1 MKKLTSSPPFAGY
14 FTLAPVLFRQLA
26 SAVRHNLPMHE
37 VTSILAQDDQTSVS
51 NWRQRLQNLTR
62 ALESGASLSAAM
74 DGLGYAFPKATVRWV
89 ALAEQKEALQKGG
102 LASALDVLA
111 DDAECE
117 NKGRGEL
124 AIALVWPA
132 ALVVGLVVFL
142 TIASL
147 FVFPAYAEMAN
158 AFSEPLPGLT
168 LTTIAVADAVT
179 QYWWAWLLPL
189 GVFALLYK
197 KRFLPAAVLYEID
210 NALHALWFV
219 RRVVRARFVSRLTG
233 LLIATDGAPA
243 LQRAALAHIG
253 DTVTSRSLRRVLQ
266 RVDAALAVG
275 TPLSQAFAAEKL
287 VPKRLGLYCQL
298 GEKMGNFADPLSQLR
313 EDVDDAHRLAIAQF
327 ERAVVLLI
335 YSLLGTV
342 VGLFVQA
349 MYLPIFKMGQY
360 L

>member
-1 MKKLTSSPPFAGY
+1 MKKLTSSQPFAGY
-14 FTLAPVLFRQLA
+14 FALAPVLFRQLA
-26 SAVRHNLPMHE
+26 SAVRHNLPMRE

-51 NWRQRLQNLTR
+51 NWHQRLQNLTR
-62 ALESGASLSAAM
+62 ALQSGASLSAAM
-74 DGLGYAFPKATVRWV
+74 DGLGYAFPKATVSWV

-102 LASALDVLA
+102 LANALDALA
-111 DDAECE
+111 DDAERE

-124 AIALVWPA
+124 AIAQVWPA
-132 ALVVGLVVFL
+132 ALVVGLVVCL
-142 TIASL
+142 AIASL
-147 FVFPAYAEMAN
+147 FVFPAYEEMAS

-168 LTTIAVADAVT
+168 LATIGVADLLT

-219 RRVVRARFVSRLTG
+219 RPVVRARFVARV
-233 LLIATDGAPA
+233 TDGNPA

-275 TPLSQAFAAEKL
+275 TPLSQAFAAEKTL
-287 VPKRLGLYCQL
+287 PKRLGLYCQL
-298 GEKMGNFADPLSQLR
+298 GEKMGNFANPLSQLQQ
-313 EDVDDAHRLAIAQF
+313 DVDDAHQLAIAQF
-327 ERAVVLLI
+327 ERAVVILI
-335 YSLLGTV
+335 YSLLGSAIA
-342 VGLFVQA
+342 LLMQA